1 VRLPGL
7 DLDTWQEV
15 GEALLGSPLR
25 TFLSMAGVF
34 WGTFVLVVMLGFSK
48 GLEGATEKAF
58 RGMATNAV
66 FVWGGRRSVPHEGF
80 AAGQS
85 VQLDEAD
92 IPTLRA
98 LPGVKWLAPRNQLGG
113 HRGANVVRRG
123 PVAGSFSVQ
132 GDVPDMARIET
143 NVLLSGR
150 NLDELDLR
158 DLRKVAVVGRQ
169 VAAALFPDGSD
180 PLGQTI
186 EVNRVPFR
194 VVGVY
199 RSRRQ
204 DDEGDR
210 AEQAVH
216 VPFSTFQRAFG
227 GASTTV
233 QWIAFVGEDAVSAS
247 DLEDAIKTHLA
258 ARHHVSPLDDQ
269 AFGAFN
275 AEREFGRV
283 RRIFTGIRG
292 VTWLVGT
299 ATLLSGA
306 IGIGNVMLI
315 AVRERTREIGIR
327 RAIGATPSD
336 VVWMIVRETLVL
348 TALAG
353 LSGLIVGAALCELA
367 AAALGPDNPQF
378 GPPHVDP
385 RAVLVAAALLFLS
398 GLVAA
403 VLPARRAAAVLPV
416 EALRGE

>member
-1 VRLPGL
+1 MI

-25 TFLSMAGVF
+25 TVLSMAGVF
-34 WGTFVLVVMLGFSK
+34 WGTLVLVVMLGFSR

-66 FVWGGRRSVPHEGF
+66 FVWGGGRRTIPCDGF
-80 AAGQS
+80 PVGEW

-92 IPTLRA
+92 IPSLRA
-98 LPGVKWLAPRNQLGG
+98 LPGVRHLAPRNQLGG
-113 HRGANVVRRG
+113 HRGSNVVRRG
-123 PVAGSFSVQ
+123 PVASAFSVQ
-132 GDVPDMARIET
+132 GDVPEMALIET

-150 NLDELDLR
+150 QIDDLDMEQ
-158 DLRKVAVVGRQ
+158 LRKVAVIGRQ
-169 VAAALFPDGSD
+169 VAAQLFPDGSD
-180 PLGQTI
+180 PVGQSI
-186 EVNRVPFR
+186 EIQRVPFR

-210 AEQAVH
+210 AEQAIH

-227 GASTTV
+227 AASTRV
-233 QWIAFVGEDAVSAS
+233 QWIAFTGLDDVPAG
-247 DLEDAIKTHLA
+247 DLEDDIRELLA
-258 ARHHVSPLDDQ
+258 RRHHVCEGDDV
-269 AFGAFN
+269 FGSFN

-283 RRIFTGIRG
+283 RRIFAGIRG

-315 AVRERTREIGIR
+315 SVRERTREIGLR
-327 RAIGATPSD
+327 RAVGATPGD
-336 VVWMIVRETLVL
+336 VVRMIVRETLAL
-348 TALAG
+348 TTVSGLLG
-353 LSGLIVGAALCELA
+353 LSVGVLGCEAIAAV
-367 AAALGPDNPQF
+367 LGPDDPRF
-378 GPPHVDP
+378 GPPHVAP
-385 RAVLVAAALLFLS
+385 WAVLLAAALLILS

-403 VLPARRAAAVLPV
+403 VLPARRAAAVEPV